1 MFAAT
6 LAFGEMDHMKL
17 DFFVNKLKGKTAL
30 VVAIVTEC
38 IILVFTAL
46 VLIYGGMALTKLTMA
61 QLTASLAIPMGYV
74 YSIMPISGVLTTI
87 YCILNLSLIHI

>member
-1 MFAAT
+1 M
-6 LAFGEMDHMKL
+6 
-17 DFFVNKLKGKTAL
+17 NKLKGKTAL

-38 IILVFTAL
+38 IILGFTAL

-74 YSIMPISGVLTTI
+74 YSVSASQRGADCDLLYFEHCISV
-87 YCILNLSLIHI
+87 

>member
-1 MFAAT
+1 M
-6 LAFGEMDHMKL
+6 
-17 DFFVNKLKGKTAL
+17 
-30 VVAIVTEC
+30 AIVTEC

-61 QLTASLAIPMGYV
+61 QLTASLAISMGYV